1 METRGVTPP
10 LVVIAGP
17 TASGKTGLAIS
28 LAERFNG
35 EIICADSRTIYRG
48 MDVGTAKPT
57 ADDQARVP
65 HWGVD
70 LVEPGDRFTAAD
82 FKEYANTKIADIRNR
97 QKIPFLVGGTGLYID
112 SVIFDFQFGISPD
125 EQVRYKLEQMNVE
138 QLHYYCRKHNIKLP
152 ENSQNKR
159 YIIRAIELKGLQ
171 LKRRATP
178 LNNTIVVGIA
188 TSISTLHSRIRDRSE
203 QIFEN
208 DVVKEA
214 MILGKKYG
222 WSSEAMTGNIYPIA
236 REFLRGNIS
245 RTELVERFIASDRQ
259 LAKRQMTWLRRNEH
273 LLWADLPSAEQYL
286 VDQLGGRR

>member
-1 METRGVTPP
+1 MTPP

-28 LAERFNG
+28 VAERFNG

-82 FKEYANTKIADIRNR
+82 FKEYANAKIADIRNR

-125 EQVRYKLEQMNVE
+125 EQVRYELEQMNVE

-159 YIIRAIELKGLQ
+159 YIIRAIELGGC
-171 LKRRATP
+171 
-178 LNNTIVVGIA
+178 N
-188 TSISTLHSRIRDRSE
+188 SR
-203 QIFEN
+203 
-208 DVVKEA
+208 
-214 MILGKKYG
+214 G
-222 WSSEAMTGNIYPIA
+222 
-236 REFLRGNIS
+236 
-245 RTELVERFIASDRQ
+245 ER
-259 LAKRQMTWLRRNEH
+259 
-273 LLWADLPSAEQYL
+273 LL
-286 VDQLGGRR
+286 

>member
-57 ADDQARVP
+57 ANDQARVP

-70 LVEPGDRFTAAD
+70 LVDPGDRFTAAD

-125 EQVRYKLEQMNVE
+125 EQVRYKLEQMSIE
-138 QLHYYCRKHNIKLP
+138 QLQDYCVKHNIKLP

-159 YIIRAIELKGLQ
+159 YIIRAIELGGG
-171 LKRRATP
+171 ATQ
-178 LNNTIVVGIA
+178 
-188 TSISTLHSRIRDRSE
+188 E
-203 QIFEN
+203 
-208 DVVKEA
+208 
-214 MILGKKYG
+214 
-222 WSSEAMTGNIYPIA
+222 
-236 REFLRGNIS
+236 
-245 RTELVERFIASDRQ
+245 ASDSYR
-259 LAKRQMTWLRRNEH
+259 
-273 LLWADLPSAEQYL
+273 
-286 VDQLGGRR
+286 

>member
-1 METRGVTPP
+1 MEARGVTPP

-57 ADDQARVP
+57 ANDQARVP

-70 LVEPGDRFTAAD
+70 LVEPGDRFAAAD

-97 QKIPFLVGGTGLYID
+97 QKIPFLVGGTGLYTD
-112 SVIFDFQFGISPD
+112 SVIFDFQFGVGPD
-125 EQVRYKLEQMNVE
+125 EQIRYKLEQMNVE
-138 QLHYYCRKHNIKLP
+138 QLHYYCRKHNIKFP

-159 YIIRAIELKGLQ
+159 YIVRAIELGGSQ

-178 LNNTIVVGIA
+178 VDNTIVVGIA
-188 TSISTLHSRIRDRSE
+188 TSISTLHNRIQDRSE

-208 DVVKEA
+208 DVVEEA

-222 WSSEAMTGNIYPIA
+222 WDSEAMTGNIYPIA

>member
-1 METRGVTPP
+1 MTPP

-57 ADDQARVP
+57 ANDQARVP

-82 FKEYANTKIADIRNR
+82 FKEYANAKIADIRNR

-112 SVIFDFQFGISPD
+112 SVIFNFQFGLRPD
-125 EQVRYKLEQMNVE
+125 EQVRYEFEQMSIE
-138 QLHYYCRKHNIKLP
+138 QLQDYCVKHNIKLP

-159 YIIRAIELKGLQ
+159 YIIRAIELEGLQ

-178 LNNTIVVGIA
+178 VNNTIVVGIA

-236 REFLRGNIS
+236 REFLEGNIS
-245 RTELVERFIASDRQ
+245 RDELVERFMASDRQ

-273 LLWADLPSAEQYL
+273 LLWVDLPSAEQYL